1 MSTFSTGCQSLL
13 GPSGCPLQDR
23 VLARC
28 SNVAADARVKVPR
41 QPMIAETSSLERM
54 SSEATNVTP
63 SVPVM
68 ACTTEGMRHHG
79 DSAAGLS
86 DCLASLSKGRTSRG
100 QEGTRGAARQRRKER
115 ACGPYHCQKGVHR
128 AGKRAHEALLTDDAK
143 NARVGPAT
151 CRGVAARALRLRHT
165 CTRAPASDDELRKC
179 TEDTK
184 VTWSC
189 DGATLGR
196 RSSRTSLAFITA
208 SKMSLNA

>member
-1 MSTFSTGCQSLL
+1 
-13 GPSGCPLQDR
+13 
-23 VLARC
+23 
-28 SNVAADARVKVPR
+28 
-41 QPMIAETSSLERM
+41 
-54 SSEATNVTP
+54 
-63 SVPVM
+63 M
-68 ACTTEGMRHHG
+68 ACTTEGMTLHG
-79 DSAAGLS
+79 DSDAGLP
-86 DCLASLSKGRTSRG
+86 DYLASLSKGRMYTSI
-100 QEGTRGAARQRRKER
+100 AAS
-115 ACGPYHCQKGVHR
+115 H
-128 AGKRAHEALLTDDAK
+128 AGKKKRAHEALLTDDAK